1 MVVHWVELLPQRSR
15 VLGLILSSV
24 CRLCLVLNVLLLF
37 LWGFLPL
44 YKNML
49 VSRLAMLMV

>member
-24 CRLCLVLNVLLLF
+24 CRLCLVLNVLLFF
-37 LWGFLPL
+37 LWGFLLL